1 MPPLGHTILGLAG
14 HINKHPSSNNSPGAV
29 NSRFRGKSD
38 RDCCG
43 EFVVRR
49 LDQGG
54 EISLLPLGVG
64 VLTAPW

>member
-1 MPPLGHTILGLAG
+1 MPPFGHTILGLAG
-14 HINKHPSSNNSPGAV
+14 HINKLPSSKNRPGAV

-43 EFVVRR
+43 GFGVGR

-54 EISLLPLGVG
+54 EILFHLGVG
-64 VLTAPW
+64 LGTATW